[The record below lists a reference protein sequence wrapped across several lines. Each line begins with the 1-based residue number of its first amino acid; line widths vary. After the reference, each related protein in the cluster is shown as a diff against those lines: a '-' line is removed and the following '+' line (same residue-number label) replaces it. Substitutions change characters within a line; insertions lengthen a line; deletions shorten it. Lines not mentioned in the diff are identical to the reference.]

1 MQFSTVPAGCFN
13 PPLVSDQTAF
23 GLQRAPGAPSNVS
36 NRSIAM
42 LSFIVRLRSRSHII
56 ISRQTA
62 DASKPRLHAA
72 SRRNQARQ
80 RVAILMAGF
89 AACFAI
95 VGGRLVWYGAMEPLT
110 TASIG
115 NPAVVASRPDIIDRN
130 GALLAT
136 DLNMVSL
143 YADPRK
149 IVDANEVV
157 EKLSAVIPNLDWRD
171 THKKLRSKTA
181 FQWLRRQLTPRQQA
195 DILALGIPG
204 IGFRPEKRRFYPGAE
219 TASHIV
225 GHVNVDNQGLAG
237 MERYLDQQGLSDLRQ
252 LGMTSGAPLE
262 PVRLSIDM
270 RVQTIVRDVAARS
283 MEAYQAEAAGAAIID
298 VETGEVLAMASVP
311 DYNPNEP
318 SRTLA
323 DGTVDKEYEKGWFN
337 RMSNATFEMGS
348 TFKSFT
354 LAMGLDAGKINLNT
368 VVDASRPIRMGGFTI
383 KDFKGK
389 NRPLSIPEVFQYSSN
404 IGTAAVADRVGIEGH
419 QEFLTRLGLLSKME
433 TEMPGVATPTQPRT
447 WKKINSVTISF
458 GHGVATTPLQTAVA
472 AASLINGGKL
482 LPPTFLPRTQEAAI
496 DLAKSVLKETT
507 SADMRYLFTWNGLKG
522 SGRGAQVEG
531 FNVGGKTGT
540 ADKVINGRYAS
551 DINFNAFV
559 AAFPMDKPRYIVLS
573 IIDAP
578 KTGEHGGR
586 TAASTAAPMVKQI
599 ISRAAP
605 LLGVQPRF
613 GPVGDSYLLA
623 DY

>member
-1 MQFSTVPAGCFN
+1 
-13 PPLVSDQTAF
+13 
-23 GLQRAPGAPSNVS
+23 
-36 NRSIAM
+36 M
-42 LSFIVRLRSRSHII
+42 LSFVVRLRSRSHII
-56 ISRQTA
+56 ISRRTA
-62 DASKPRLHAA
+62 DGSKPRLYAA

-95 VGGRLVWYGAMEPLT
+95 VGGRLAWYGAMEPLT

-482 LPPTFLPRTQEAAI
+482 LPPTFLPRTQETAI

-559 AAFPMDKPRYIVLS
+559 AAFPMDKPKYIVLS